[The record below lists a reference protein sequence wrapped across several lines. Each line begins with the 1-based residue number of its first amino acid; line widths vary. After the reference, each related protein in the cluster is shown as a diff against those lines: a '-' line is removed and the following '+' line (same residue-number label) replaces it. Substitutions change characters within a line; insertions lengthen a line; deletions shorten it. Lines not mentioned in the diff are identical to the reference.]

1 MGGPAAADEFE
12 FFGVGELAFT
22 VGDLVA
28 AADSEVV
35 GGEDVGTAEVED
47 EEHFDGPAADAFDA
61 GEAFDEGGV
70 VEMVA
75 FGEGGDDAGEGFV
88 GEVVEVGG
96 FRAGESGGAEG
107 GEVGAR
113 DVVGRGEL
121 AGWKEFLEAAENG
134 AGSFAAELLVD
145 DGVDEGLKGRQAA
158 GGEVEGAD
166 AGDDAGH
173 DGVGAEVLQ
182 GREGAAISIA
192 QRSGFVGHLTRS
204 QFAQGWKVREI
215 GWNLPG
221 TK

>member
-1 MGGPAAADEFE
+1 MTKYIRMRRGSGLRQKDGGLGGERNGGRVRLLSVGGAPEVAGGEGAVGGPAAADEFE

-35 GGEDVGTAEVED
+35 DGEDVGTAEVEN

-121 AGWKEFLEAAENG
+121 AG
-134 AGSFAAELLVD
+134 
-145 DGVDEGLKGRQAA
+145 
-158 GGEVEGAD
+158 
-166 AGDDAGH
+166 
-173 DGVGAEVLQ
+173 
-182 GREGAAISIA
+182 
-192 QRSGFVGHLTRS
+192 
-204 QFAQGWKVREI
+204 
-215 GWNLPG
+215 
-221 TK
+221 